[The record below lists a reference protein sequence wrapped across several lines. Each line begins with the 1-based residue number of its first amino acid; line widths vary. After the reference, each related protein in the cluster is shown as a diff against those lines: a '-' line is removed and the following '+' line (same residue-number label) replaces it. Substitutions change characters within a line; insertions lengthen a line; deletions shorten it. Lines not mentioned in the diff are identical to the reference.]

1 MIASSDSACVIRLLA
16 DRSTFFWQ
24 MQTSLLFK
32 LSINSLFEVF
42 VSRTIQQSNTSTL
55 RRFVSLNT
63 DQQES
68 TASILL
74 RSSIYKAVSNKQ
86 TRAETS
92 YFTQSVSRSKS
103 ISNLTL
109 LSCQQSTSISFEQSS
124 EYVHVITF
132 ESFEFR
138 FLSSCFSFESLT
150 SLLSIID
157 LSFHDNVIKSS
168 WLQSVQLI

>member
-1 MIASSDSACVIRLLA
+1 
-16 DRSTFFWQ
+16 

-42 VSRTIQQSNTSTL
+42 VSRTAQQSNISTF
-55 RRFVSLNT
+55 RRFVNFNI

-68 TASILL
+68 TTSILL
-74 RSSIYKAVSNKQ
+74 RSSIYKTMSSKQ
-86 TRAETS
+86 TRAEIS
-92 YFTQSVSRSKS
+92 YLTRSVNRSES

-109 LSCQQSTSISFEQSS
+109 LSCQQSTFISFEQSS

-138 FLSSCFSFESLT
+138 FLSSCFSLESLT

-157 LSFHDNVIKSS
+157 LSFHDSVIKSS
-168 WLQSVQLI
+168 